1 MERIEWI
8 RRDNYGSDVN
18 NDRFAVLI
26 SLGAERKTVVR
37 TWTRRLILTSSLAI
51 PKNAFPSTSLLS
63 FLPAAIG
70 RRTNSPSTS
79 RTDRNGVQRLAGPLK
94 SRSLI
99 DKSMTN
105 EINQWPSGYCGSLRS
120 IRAAFSSS
128 GKPEDSFCSI
138 VFFETLVISRTI
150 DVYSRYFILEKK
162 KKRY

>member
-1 MERIEWI
+1 M
-8 RRDNYGSDVN
+8 D
-18 NDRFAVLI
+18 
-26 SLGAERKTVVR
+26 
-37 TWTRRLILTSSLAI
+37 
-51 PKNAFPSTSLLS
+51 
-63 FLPAAIG
+63 AAINFDEFS
-70 RRTNSPSTS
+70 RDPEKRVSVNVTSVVSSSRDWTTNKLSPSTS

-162 KKRY
+162 KKDINRWYMIDQYINDREEIDVNKMQDGLLFRENIL

>member
-1 MERIEWI
+1 M
-8 RRDNYGSDVN
+8 D
-18 NDRFAVLI
+18 
-26 SLGAERKTVVR
+26 
-37 TWTRRLILTSSLAI
+37 
-51 PKNAFPSTSLLS
+51 
-63 FLPAAIG
+63 AAINFDEFS
-70 RRTNSPSTS
+70 RDPEKRVSVNVTSVVSSSRDWTTNKLSPSTS

-162 KKRY
+162 KKVLIDDIWSTNINDREEIDVNKMQDGLLFRENIL